1 MVGESDLR
9 RARERESVASAST
22 ERERGVSSA
31 VSSARAR
38 VRVGGTSKR
47 TERLYRAASTE
58 TGRQTSPKLVVLY
71 TVKLTVRRPNKF
83 RKLSCGRSARG
94 RPVGRSLDARASARH
109 RAVLS
114 GVARRPLHSP
124 TRTSRVDAMASRA
137 RILALRLCGE
147 KWCVFP
153 FAPPTPAR
161 DRPMRRFAASAS
173 RPQHRPPPRPLFDI
187 HRAFHARAVD
197 EVCAERAAEVS
208 RRLAAASAGPERYL
222 PRSVARWGERTARS
236 FVDTFES
243 WGEHPRGS
251 WRERAHRVGAW
262 MLDRIPPRE
271 TTLAE
276 LPAACTSAEVA
287 YSEDADEDDARRALA
302 ELATDGVDAARRAY
316 RRNLALMPITLPLFL
331 TPMSNLP
338 VYWLGWRAWEQWRG
352 ARAGGELRRVI
363 QTDDARPAR
372 EDASRWVDVA
382 RACTR
387 IGGAGEDGTRNGTRN
402 GDEATVCCR
411 IRTDASLPP
420 PPPVLFAPCAALAAA
435 EDPGERAAAAE
446 RATRAKGLTELARRY
461 RRFKD

>member
-1 MVGESDLR
+1 
-9 RARERESVASAST
+9 
-22 ERERGVSSA
+22 
-31 VSSARAR
+31 
-38 VRVGGTSKR
+38 
-47 TERLYRAASTE
+47 
-58 TGRQTSPKLVVLY
+58 
-71 TVKLTVRRPNKF
+71 
-83 RKLSCGRSARG
+83 
-94 RPVGRSLDARASARH
+94 
-109 RAVLS
+109 
-114 GVARRPLHSP
+114 
-124 TRTSRVDAMASRA
+124 
-137 RILALRLCGE
+137 
-147 KWCVFP
+147 
-153 FAPPTPAR
+153 
-161 DRPMRRFAASAS
+161 MRRFAASS
-173 RPQHRPPPRPLFDI
+173 VETTTPTPPRPLFDI

-197 EVCAERAAEVS
+197 EVCAERAVEVA

-387 IGGAGEDGTRNGTRN
+387 LGGAGGDGTRNGKQNGTRD
-402 GDEATVCCR
+402 GDDATVCCR

-461 RRFKD
+461 RRFKY